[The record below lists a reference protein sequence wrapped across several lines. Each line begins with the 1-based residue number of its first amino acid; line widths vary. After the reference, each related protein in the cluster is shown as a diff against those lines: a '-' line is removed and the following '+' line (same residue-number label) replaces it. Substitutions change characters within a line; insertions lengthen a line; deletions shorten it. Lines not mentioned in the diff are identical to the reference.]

1 MAGSP
6 VDVLLFAVIP
16 YVAAFLAVFV
26 TIDRYRNRP
35 FTVSSLSAQF
45 FENRR
50 HFWGSVPFHYG
61 ILVVLAGHLL
71 GLCIPRS
78 ILLWNR
84 HPVRLYVLEAT
95 GLSFAVLALFG
106 LANVVARR
114 LTEPRNRVVT
124 SRVDLLL
131 FLVLFAQI
139 TTGIG
144 ISLFHGWGSS
154 WFVSSATPYLW
165 SLVLLAPRVDLV
177 APYPWLVKAH
187 VAGAWLLLAL
197 VPYSR
202 LVHILVA
209 PVSYLRRRPQ
219 VVRWYADR
227 SRR

>member
-1 MAGSP
+1 MDGNAL
-6 VDVLLFAVIP
+6 DLLLFAVFP

-61 ILVVLAGHLL
+61 ILLVLAGHLA
-71 GLCIPRS
+71 GLLVPRS
-78 ILLWNR
+78 VLLWNT
-84 HPVRLYVLEAT
+84 HPVRLYVLEGT
-95 GLSFAVLALFG
+95 GLALAVLALFG

-114 LTEPRNRVVT
+114 LSEPRNRIVT
-124 SRVDLLL
+124 STVDLCL
-131 FLVLFAQI
+131 FLVLFVQI
-139 TTGIG
+139 GTGIG
-144 ISLFHGWGSS
+144 VSLFHGWGSS

-165 SLVLLAPRVDLV
+165 SLAALSPRVDLV

-187 VAGAWLLLAL
+187 VFGAFLLLAL

-202 LVHILVA
+202 LVHFLVA
-209 PVSYLRRRPQ
+209 PVHYLWRRPQ
-219 VVRWYADR
+219 VVRWLGRAP
-227 SRR
+227 